1 MRETNVTSVYD
12 LLGEDYFSKKHRSV
26 EFNNDVQRFPIIYAC
41 IHQAKRL
48 NRPLEELDVLNIGV
62 GGGQQRSD
70 LCICSLGLGC
80 GRVSDHRLVDLD
92 VSQTMLEVASELFPS
107 KGFLEKLEKTK
118 ENVKQVKG
126 DATDLTRYFN
136 NDSFDIVVAALCDPI
151 EPQEKMYHGALKVL
165 KKDGIFITTY
175 PHKDLATVIRR
186 NIYHINLRYTRYKI
200 DDKEYIARSY
210 APLPEDVSDLFM
222 RTGFTDIQTRTLKAD
237 SIFYNEIDPK
247 GMHKV
252 DDNYWWYGEA
262 GTCPGHRYV
271 IPDTMMKAREKL
283 GLPIGELPVLVFG
296 EGRKPN
302 ND

>member
-1 MRETNVTSVYD
+1 MGEANLKSIYD
-12 LLGEDYFSKKHRSV
+12 RLGESYRSKKHRSV

-41 IHQAKRL
+41 IHQASRL

-80 GRVSDHRLVDLD
+80 GRVSDHKLVDLD
-92 VSQTMLEVASELFPS
+92 VSQTMLDVSSKLFPS
-107 KGFLEKLEKTK
+107 KAFIEKWEKTK

-136 NDSFDIVVAALCDPI
+136 ENSFDIAVAALCDHI
-151 EPQEKMYHGALKVL
+151 QPQEKMYHGALKVL

-175 PHKDLATVIRR
+175 PHKTLAIVIRR
-186 NIYHINLRYTRYKI
+186 DIYGIDPGFTRYLI
-200 DDKEYIARSY
+200 DGKEYILRSY

-222 RTGFTDIQTRTLKAD
+222 RNGFTDVQTRTLKSD
-237 SIFYNEIDPK
+237 SIFYNEIDPNRI
-247 GMHKV
+247 HKV
-252 DDNYWWYGEA
+252 DDSRWWYGEA
-262 GTCPGHRYV
+262 DTCPGHRYV

-296 EGRKPN
+296 EGRKSIP
-302 ND
+302 